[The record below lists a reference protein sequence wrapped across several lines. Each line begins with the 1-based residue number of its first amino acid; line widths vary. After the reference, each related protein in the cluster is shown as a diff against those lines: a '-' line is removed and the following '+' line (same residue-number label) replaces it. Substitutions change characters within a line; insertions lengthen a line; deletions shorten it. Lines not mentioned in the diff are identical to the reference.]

1 MPTSTLTEN
10 DIVRRYAEDIAIAA
24 ETEPAADLNA
34 LIGQLDT
41 AVRNL
46 DMAGIN
52 GHEDLE
58 LASTLLAEARQADS
72 EEARSS
78 FLKRADELLTPIYD
92 MASEYSCI

>member
-1 MPTSTLTEN
+1 MTATVLTEP
-10 DIVRRYAEDIAIAA
+10 DIVRRYAEDVAVAA
-24 ETEPAADLNA
+24 EAEQTTDLDSF
-34 LIGQLDT
+34 IGQLDT

-46 DMAGIN
+46 KMAGIN

-58 LASTLLAEARQADS
+58 LASTLLGEARHADS
-72 EEARSS
+72 EEARGS